1 MPNDEVGHRVQKLI
15 EGDRAALSRT
25 ITLVESSKEVDR
37 LSADKIMKELLK
49 RTP

>member
-1 MPNDEVGHRVQKLI
+1 MGDDEVRSRVGKLI

-37 LSADKIMKELLK
+37 LSADKIMKELL
-49 RTP
+49 RQTP